1 MVSGDFLKRL
11 RKLGFPLLETEEA
24 CDANATLA
32 EVVKSKDLRLWEGF
46 PVILANSGNRGL
58 FDYEAVKTHLKES
71 PDRDK
76 LLPLVIMALA
86 LYKTLEIKFSWADKL
101 NRKLNKDDKKIFGW
115 VVKNLKKNKT
125 FKFQGCLMSS
135 QRLKQIFNNYFNQE
149 RLDLND
155 MLSVKEG
162 MGLEYALS
170 RVFSPKQKELFL
182 KKFRREKLT
191 KTEKEYFSRV
201 VKKKVMA
208 LANSELY
215 RLSRKL
221 LEER

>member
-11 RKLGFPLLETEEA
+11 RKLGFPLLETEEVH
-24 CDANATLA
+24 DANATLA

-46 PVILANSGNRGL
+46 PVILANSENKGF

-71 PDRDK
+71 LDRDK
-76 LLPLVIMALA
+76 LSPLVIMSLA
-86 LYKTLEIKFSWADKL
+86 LYKTLDIKFSWADKL
-101 NRKLNKDDKKIFGW
+101 YRNLNKDDKKMFDR
-115 VVKNLKKNKT
+115 VVKDLKKKES

-162 MGLEYALS
+162 LSLEYALS
-170 RVFSPKQKELFL
+170 QVFSPKQKELFL

-208 LANSELY
+208 LANSELH

-221 LEER
+221 LEDR